1 VNHFAHALTHEL
13 VRHRVGVAISQRS
26 TRYVD
31 EEGSEWVEHP
41 AFDLVDD
48 SPTDEYEEA
57 GPYAFVMTYARE
69 AYASLFT
76 DIEEELRRRGVEP
89 TLARKQA
96 RGAARLVLGNGLE
109 TELLWSANIRAL
121 RHVIRLRGSVH
132 ADAEIRQLA
141 LALLSL
147 MRQEAPRYFD
157 DFTVVTSPDTLGD
170 AIE

>member
-1 VNHFAHALTHEL
+1 
-13 VRHRVGVAISQRS
+13 
-26 TRYVD
+26 
-31 EEGSEWVEHP
+31 
-41 AFDLVDD
+41 
-48 SPTDEYEEA
+48 
-57 GPYAFVMTYARE
+57 MTYARE